1 MEIISF
7 IKALQKK
14 GKIYYDVWLPILFRL
29 EENNEIQ
36 ISRRLDISKTQYYR
50 IISFGVELWNEKV
63 KATPIQIKY
72 GKLLISNTNIE
83 VKEVKQKPI
92 KKVKKEAETPIAEV
106 DMNEV
111 YESIISY
118 LNSKAGTG
126 FKSQTNSYR
135 TFINARLKNG
145 YKLED
150 FYKVIDNKCNEWI
163 GTDFQKFLRPETLFG
178 NKFDS
183 YLNQMVT
190 KKSNQEK
197 AYEQVSEATR
207 LGWNTNSKT

>member
-14 GKIYYDVWLPILFRL
+14 GKIYYDVWLPILFKL

-72 GKLLISNTNIE
+72 GKLLISNTNVE

-92 KKVKKEAETPIAEV
+92 KKVKKEAETPIVEI

-145 YKLED
+145 YGLED
-150 FYKVIDNKCNEWI
+150 FYTVIDNKCNEWI

-197 AYEQVSEATR
+197 AYEQVSEATK
-207 LGWNTNSKT
+207 LGWNTSN

>member
-72 GKLLISNTNIE
+72 GKLLISNTNIQ

-197 AYEQVSEATR
+197 AYEQVSEATK
-207 LGWNTNSKT
+207 LGWNTSN

>member
-14 GKIYYDVWLPILFRL
+14 GKLYYDIWLQILFKL

-50 IISFGVELWNEKV
+50 IISFGVELWNEKITT
-63 KATPIQIKY
+63 TPIHLKY
-72 GKLLISNTNIE
+72 GKLYISDTKPV

-92 KKVKKEAETPIAEV
+92 KKVKKEAEIPIVEI

-118 LNSKAGTG
+118 LNSKAGTSY
-126 FKSQTNSYR
+126 KSQTNSYR

-145 YKLED
+145 YGLED

-190 KKSNQEK
+190 KKSNQEI
-197 AYEQVSEATR
+197 AYDKVSEATK
-207 LGWNTNSKT
+207 LGWNTSS

>member
-14 GKIYYDVWLPILFRL
+14 GKIYYDVWLPILFKL

-72 GKLLISNTNIE
+72 GKLLISNTNVE

-92 KKVKKEAETPIAEV
+92 KKVKKEAETPIVEI

-145 YKLED
+145 YGLED
-150 FYKVIDNKCNEWI
+150 FYTVIDNKCNEWI

-197 AYEQVSEATR
+197 AYEQVSEATK
-207 LGWNTNSKT
+207 LGWNTNS

>member
-36 ISRRLDISKTQYYR
+36 ISRRSDISKTQYYR

-72 GKLLISNTNIE
+72 GKLLISNTNVE

-92 KKVKKEAETPIAEV
+92 KKVKKEAETPIVEI

-145 YKLED
+145 YELED
-150 FYKVIDNKCNEWI
+150 FYTVIDNKCNEWI

-197 AYEQVSEATR
+197 AYEQVSEATK
-207 LGWNTNSKT
+207 LGWNTSN